1 MTLDVLL
8 TNDDGIDAVGLRA
21 LHEAL
26 SHEHEVTVVAPAT
39 NQSGVGGNRSWW
51 ETAVEYTERD
61 LGYAVE
67 GTPADCV
74 AVAAVALDVEP
85 DLVVSGCNHGP
96 NIGAHVLGQSGT
108 VGAAM
113 EASFLGTPAVAL
125 SMYDR
130 GNLPIPP
137 TVSHDDFALAG
148 RVARAFVDRVDADG
162 HLPFGA
168 DVLNVNVP
176 AADDEAAANPTYR
189 VTEPAR
195 GFDVIEFRP
204 GTDAAEA
211 AEAET
216 AGVDDDAGWAEGF
229 RTHHGEM
236 GMELRDR
243 FWREFL
249 RGDVADDRGSDR
261 LATIEGEVSVSPLST
276 SRAVAGA
283 QAGDTLDGIGEARRS
298 TDEGGDAGASRA
310 GEETEVVSGV
320 GSTPEEPSRHS
331 SDR

>member
-1 MTLDVLL
+1 MTLEVLL

-26 SHEHEVTVVAPAT
+26 SREHEVTVVAPAT

-51 ETAVEYTERD
+51 ETAVEYSERD
-61 LGYAVE
+61 LGYAVK

-85 DLVVSGCNHGP
+85 DLVISGCNHGP

-148 RVARAFVDRVDADG
+148 RVARAFADRVDADG
-162 HLPFGA
+162 RLPFGA

-195 GFDVIEFRP
+195 GFDVIEFHP
-204 GTDAAEA
+204 GTDAAD
-211 AEAET
+211 AET
-216 AGVDDDAGWAEGF
+216 AGIDADAGWGDGF
-229 RTHHGEM
+229 GTRRGEM

-261 LATIEGEVSVSPLST
+261 LATVEGEVSVSPLST
-276 SRAVAGA
+276 SRSVAGDR
-283 QAGDTLDGIGEARRS
+283 AGDAFDVTGQAIQSAEEGDDGGVPS
-298 TDEGGDAGASRA
+298 PGD
-310 GEETEVVSGV
+310 ETEIVSGV
-320 GSTPEEPSRHS
+320 GSTTEEPSAQGP
-331 SDR
+331 DR